1 LKFVHLKDYNSTTF
15 IMGRTVS
22 RLVGKFLRLFLSSQ
36 TVSLF
41 FLVLSV
47 VLIWRNFQELPLAVP
62 LWFSKPWGEQRL
74 AEPVFLWLLPVSSL
88 VIFVLNFVLSKFFEH
103 KEKFLY
109 LFLLWSNL
117 VVSWLFFYTLFEIIR
132 VVS

>member
-1 LKFVHLKDYNSTTF
+1 
-15 IMGRTVS
+15 MGRTVS